1 MLALEKLCNSLK
13 PLGLVRYVILYVSSH
28 HVKSTATKHNNYKKK
43 IALNNFIAL
52 ICIELQKK
60 RQNTHKFLDI
70 KLVFISLRA
79 NHGYYWKYTMWVFT
93 VCENVWFFLFQ
104 AENLLLDADM
114 NIKIA
119 DFGFSNEFVPGNK
132 LDTFCGS
139 PPYAA
144 PELFQGRFDSIML

>member
-1 MLALEKLCNSLK
+1 MLALEKLYNSLK

-70 KLVFISLRA
+70 KLYLLEQIMVIIESIL
-79 NHGYYWKYTMWVFT
+79 
-93 VCENVWFFLFQ
+93 CECSQFVK
-104 AENLLLDADM
+104 M
-114 NIKIA
+114 C
-119 DFGFSNEFVPGNK
+119 GFSFFRQK
-132 LDTFCGS
+132 TYF
-139 PPYAA
+139 
-144 PELFQGRFDSIML
+144 